1 MQILCPRT
9 WSWAST
15 TWRWTV
21 EKKKDSWAV
30 SGCLKRTTC
39 VACHSEEPRLI
50 ILLSPSILG
59 CGPRSGQQRTTGRQ
73 KSQDRETPHWNS
85 VCMSWGG
92 AGQYYHMSPA
102 RRTASLNLNV
112 INCTQ
117 LPPLLSFLSWLPS
130 WCLNSPLYAGP
141 TPLYAASFTVGWPRA
156 ENRLSNK

>member
-9 WSWAST
+9 WRWAST

-39 VACHSEEPRLI
+39 MACHSEEPRFI
-50 ILLSPSILG
+50 ILLSSSILG

-92 AGQYYHMSPA
+92 GRAVLSHVPCQAHSIPEFECHQLH
-102 RRTASLNLNV
+102 TASSSSLLFV
-112 INCTQ
+112 MTA
-117 LPPLLSFLSWLPS
+117 PLVSELTSLCRPHSSLCFLFHCWLTPS
-130 WCLNSPLYAGP
+130 
-141 TPLYAASFTVGWPRA
+141 R
-156 ENRLSNK
+156 K